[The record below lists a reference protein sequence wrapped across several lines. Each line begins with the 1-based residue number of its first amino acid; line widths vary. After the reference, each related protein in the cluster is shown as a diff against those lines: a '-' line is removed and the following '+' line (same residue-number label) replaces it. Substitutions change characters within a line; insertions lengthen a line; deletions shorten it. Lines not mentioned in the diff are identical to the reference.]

1 MPPFRIS
8 VINHNFASSDEYDL
22 PSSEV
27 AEREAI
33 KSALQI
39 GTDEVIKGK
48 PFFGAEAKVEHDG
61 QLVGRFVV
69 SIGVSPLR

>member
-8 VINHNFASSDEYDL
+8 VINQHSASSDEHHL
-22 PSSEV
+22 STEEE

-33 KSALQI
+33 KAALQI

-48 PFFGAEAKVEHDG
+48 PFFGAEAKVERDG

>member
-8 VINHNFASSDEYDL
+8 VINQHSASSDEHHLLTAED
-22 PSSEV
+22 

-33 KSALQI
+33 KAALEI
-39 GTDEVIKGK
+39 GIDEVINGN

-61 QLVGRFVV
+61 QLVGRYIV